1 MCVFRCAYIAGFYNL
16 NLVQF
21 KVQTRDVTRFEQIES
36 IVTVPSFILTIF
48 VRWSRPVSKT
58 MKHNNEKGDE
68 ESWTRKGESVYL
80 YSGGGSNCSGE

>member
-36 IVTVPSFILTIF
+36 IVTVLQSIIF

-68 ESWTRKGESVYL
+68 ESWTRMGESVYL